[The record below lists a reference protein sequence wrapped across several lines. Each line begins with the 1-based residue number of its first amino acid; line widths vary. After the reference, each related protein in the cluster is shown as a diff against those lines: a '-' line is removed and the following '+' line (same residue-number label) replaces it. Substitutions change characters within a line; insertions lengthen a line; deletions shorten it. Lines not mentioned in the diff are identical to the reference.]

1 MRTIVKNGTIV
12 TATETYQG
20 DILLEGE
27 KISAIGLGFPAE
39 QADKVIEAAGM
50 YVLPGAVDVHTHLDA
65 PQMGTVTA
73 DDFES
78 GTTAAAWGGTTTIVD
93 FATQPTGGSLLQ
105 GYEIWHRKAA
115 GKAVIDYSFHMV
127 IRELTGQTLPEMDLL
142 VRDEGVSSFKLY
154 MAYPG
159 DLMVDDGEIFKILQ
173 RSGENGSLVCMHAE
187 NGAVIDILVKKAL
200 AEGKSGPKYHALTR
214 PTKAEAEATHRA
226 IALAEMVGVPVYI
239 VHLSCAE
246 ALEEVR
252 QARQLGLP
260 VYAETCPHYLFL
272 SIEEYDRPGF
282 EPAKYVM
289 TPPLREKR
297 HQEVLWK
304 GLAGREVQV
313 ISTDHCPFC
322 WKEQKEI
329 GLGDFSLIPNGAPGI
344 ESRLQ
349 LVYDG
354 GVRPGRITLNR
365 MVELLCTNPAR
376 LMGLYPRKG
385 TLAPGS
391 DADLVIFDPAAKMV
405 LSAKTHHTRVDY
417 NLFEGRE
424 VTGVPVT
431 VLSRGEAVIEERR
444 FVGKAGRGKFIK
456 RDHYQLV

>member
-1 MRTIVKNGTIV
+1 MRTIIKNGTIV
-12 TATETYQG
+12 TAVGTYPG
-20 DILLEGE
+20 DILIEGE
-27 KISAIGLGFPAE
+27 KISAIGLNFPAE
-39 QADKVIEAAGM
+39 QTDKIIDAAGK

-93 FATQPTGGSLLQ
+93 FATQPRGGSLLQ
-105 GYEIWHRKAA
+105 GYETWHRKAA
-115 GKAVIDYSFHMV
+115 GKAVIDYGFHMV
-127 IRELTGQTLPEMDLL
+127 IRQLNQQVLPEMDLL

-159 DLMVDDGEIFKILQ
+159 DLMVGDAEIFRILQ
-173 RSGENGSLVCMHAE
+173 RSGENGGLVCMHAE
-187 NGAVIDILVKKAL
+187 NGDVIDLIVKKAL
-200 AEGKSGPKYHALTR
+200 AEGKTAPRYHALTR

-239 VHLSCAE
+239 VHLSCAD

-252 QARQLGLP
+252 DARQLGLP

-282 EPAKYVM
+282 EGAKYVM
-289 TPPLREKR
+289 TPPLREKW
-297 HQEVLWK
+297 HQDVLWK
-304 GLAGREVQV
+304 GLAGRDVSV

-322 WKEQKEI
+322 IREQKEI
-329 GLGDFSLIPNGAPGI
+329 GLNDFSLIPNGAPGI
-344 ESRLQ
+344 ESRLM

-354 GVRPGRITLNR
+354 GVRQGRITLNR
-365 MVELLCTNPAR
+365 MVELLSTNPAR

-385 TLAPGS
+385 TIAPGS
-391 DADLVIFDPAAKMV
+391 DADLVIFDPEAKLV
-405 LSAKTHHTRVDY
+405 LSAKTHHTKVDY

-424 VTGVPVT
+424 VTGVPIT
-431 VLSRGEAVIEERR
+431 VLSRGQTVIENRA
-444 FVGKAGRGKFIK
+444 FVGKPGNGKYIK

>member
-1 MRTIVKNGTIV
+1 MRTIIKNGTIV
-12 TATETYQG
+12 TAVGTYPG
-20 DILLEGE
+20 DILIEGE
-27 KISAIGLGFPAE
+27 KISAIGLNFPAE
-39 QADKVIEAAGM
+39 QTDKIIDAAGK

-93 FATQPTGGSLLQ
+93 FATQPRGGSLLQ
-105 GYEIWHRKAA
+105 GYETWHRKAD
-115 GKAVIDYSFHMV
+115 GKAVIDYGFHMV
-127 IRELTGQTLPEMDLL
+127 IRQLNEQVLPDMDLL

-159 DLMVDDGEIFKILQ
+159 DLMVGDAEIFRILQ
-173 RSGENGSLVCMHAE
+173 RSGENGGLVCMHAE
-187 NGAVIDILVKKAL
+187 NGDVIDLIVKKAL
-200 AEGKSGPKYHALTR
+200 AEGKISPKYHALTR

-226 IALAEMVGVPVYI
+226 IALADMVGVPVYI

-252 QARQLGLP
+252 DARQLGLP

-282 EPAKYVM
+282 EGAKYVM
-289 TPPLREKR
+289 TPPLREKW
-297 HQEVLWK
+297 HQDVLWK
-304 GLAGREVQV
+304 GLAGRDVSV

-322 WKEQKEI
+322 IREQKEI
-329 GLGDFSLIPNGAPGI
+329 GLNDFSLIPNGAPGI
-344 ESRLQ
+344 ESRLM

-354 GVRPGRITLNR
+354 GVRQGRITLNR
-365 MVELLCTNPAR
+365 MVELLSTNPAR

-385 TLAPGS
+385 TIAPGS
-391 DADLVIFDPAAKMV
+391 DADLVIFDPEAKLV
-405 LSAKTHHTRVDY
+405 LSAQTHHTKVDY

-424 VTGVPVT
+424 VTGVPIT
-431 VLSRGEAVIEERR
+431 VLSRGQTVIENRV
-444 FVGKAGRGKFIK
+444 FVGKAGNGKYIK

>member
-1 MRTIVKNGTIV
+1 MRTIIKNGTIV
-12 TATETYQG
+12 TAGGTYSG
-20 DILLEGE
+20 DILIEGE
-27 KISAIGLGFPAE
+27 KISAIGLGFPTE
-39 QADKVIEAAGM
+39 QTDKIIDATGK

-93 FATQPTGGSLLQ
+93 FATQPKGGSLLQ
-105 GYEIWHRKAA
+105 GYETWHRKAD
-115 GKAVIDYSFHMV
+115 GKAVIDYGFHMV
-127 IRELTGQTLPEMDLL
+127 IRELNDQVLPEMDLL

-159 DLMVDDGEIFKILQ
+159 DLMVGDAEIFKILSQ
-173 RSGENGSLVCMHAE
+173 SGTNGSLVCMHAE
-187 NGAVIDILVKKAL
+187 NGDVIDLIVKKAL
-200 AEGKSGPKYHALTR
+200 AEGKFGPKYHALTR

-239 VHLSCAE
+239 VHLSCAD

-252 QARQLGLP
+252 DARQLGLP

-282 EPAKYVM
+282 EAAKYVM
-289 TPPLREKR
+289 TPPLREKW
-297 HQEVLWK
+297 HQDALWK
-304 GLAGREVQV
+304 GLAGRDVSV

-322 WKEQKEI
+322 IREQKEI
-329 GLGDFSLIPNGAPGI
+329 GKNDFSKIPNGAPGI

-354 GVRPGRITLNR
+354 GVRQGRISLNR
-365 MVELLCTNPAR
+365 MVELLSTNPAR

-385 TLAPGS
+385 TIAPGS
-391 DADLVIFDPAAKMV
+391 DADLVIFDPEAKMV
-405 LSAKTHHTRVDY
+405 LSVKTQHSKVDY
-417 NLFEGRE
+417 NLFEGRQ

-431 VLSRGEAVIEERR
+431 VLSRGQTVIEDRV
-444 FVGKAGRGKFIK
+444 FVGKAGNGRFVK